1 MTNTIEQ
8 PMIRAHARALQQLV
22 AWQAA
27 LFRACLFLIAVSV
40 AGAVFRTAYQVA
52 TALLGFSSATPWWLL
67 PTGAAGIAL
76 YLRAARWSG
85 GRQLRRDIRADL
97 RAGVVAVER
106 LAVTEAIE
114 VEEREDEGPG
124 YILRTADG
132 RALVFAGQDIER
144 YRRKGFPW
152 RAFDVV
158 SAPRSGVFLDLVAQ
172 GATLP
177 ASSRRPPFSFEE
189 LRKYGGDA
197 GSAYQLL
204 DEG

>member
-1 MTNTIEQ
+1 MTNTTEQ
-8 PMIRAHARALQQLV
+8 PMVRAHARALQELV
-22 AWQAA
+22 AWPAA
-27 LFRACLFLIAVSV
+27 LFRACLFLLAVSV
-40 AGAVFRTAYQVA
+40 AGAMFRTAYLVA
-52 TALLGFSSATPWWLL
+52 TALLGFSSVTPWWWL
-67 PTGAAGIAL
+67 PTGAVGIAL

-132 RALVFAGQDIER
+132 RTLVFAGQHIER

-158 SAPRSGVFLDLVAQ
+158 NAPRSGVFLDLVAQ
-172 GATLP
+172 GTTLP
-177 ASSRRPPFSFEE
+177 ASSRRPPFSIEE
-189 LRKYGGDA
+189 LRKYSGDA